1 MRSYRFQAVFASF
14 MAITISLVYVLYRKG
29 FDTDIVAV
37 WRVLG
42 LALFIH
48 FASLFVLPQKKER
61 NWWQT
66 DSLIVIYT
74 LLGVGLV
81 GFLIRFLPFVQ
92 ILVWGLAGLG
102 YLMALWAYKNFF
114 KEAKRSQVM
123 ICFVT
128 AILIGAYF
136 VNEHYAKIGYTHAFQ
151 ESIAIGSQKYKFETI
166 DISYHSV
173 LSKMYQTYQTPTTGV
188 DGVVFMHYNTAT
200 HWLTANLA
208 LLLDIPTWLFYNLA
222 YQVIFFSLFFRL
234 LASFASDLQNYFAIK
249 KNIQPSFGVD
259 SWQFWILVGIL
270 FVPVPNNMY
279 MAGLLGYHFV
289 MSSPYTI
296 AICLVWAF
304 LTSIIRFIETKHSQN
319 LFFFIFLPIILFMIG
334 FSHVATIVIFTACIG
349 YYFLRFGWYR
359 KIQGWLVIAMTI
371 TILFTCYML
380 TAETTFTGRQHSYE
394 GSFGW
399 FFFFKQ
405 HEAQY
410 FTLIFI
416 FYAILYI
423 ATFLYLKNEKLTIKE
438 IIYEKKAFVVEWLWI
453 AALAGLAPNIILQ
466 LYGSTGMYFLGLHKW
481 LCAAFILGYVP
492 FVQINYEKYTWA
504 KYIKIGAVGLAMF
517 IFLGKLYK
525 NVEGTF
531 QKDLALRSEILG
543 IEKMNWKLH
552 HFITKFTCCQEN
564 WNTFKVMYSSKIQ
577 EKINQNEFYQI
588 IKSWEKLDKQSVS
601 IKKES
606 LLYIAYKDVSIF
618 RDSNFSQGEI
628 LMIAPYTT
636 GIATIRGLP
645 APEQP
650 LGAYGYSYFDH
661 SSREKTWKEG
671 YSVEELKQIAKAQRA
686 KYLWI
691 YSFKTKD
698 FEKITL

>member
-1 MRSYRFQAVFASF
+1 
-14 MAITISLVYVLYRKG
+14 
-29 FDTDIVAV
+29 
-37 WRVLG
+37 
-42 LALFIH
+42 
-48 FASLFVLPQKKER
+48 
-61 NWWQT
+61 
-66 DSLIVIYT
+66 
-74 LLGVGLV
+74 
-81 GFLIRFLPFVQ
+81 
-92 ILVWGLAGLG
+92 
-102 YLMALWAYKNFF
+102 
-114 KEAKRSQVM
+114 
-123 ICFVT
+123 
-128 AILIGAYF
+128 
-136 VNEHYAKIGYTHAFQ
+136 
-151 ESIAIGSQKYKFETI
+151 
-166 DISYHSV
+166 
-173 LSKMYQTYQTPTTGV
+173 
-188 DGVVFMHYNTAT
+188 
-200 HWLTANLA
+200 
-208 LLLDIPTWLFYNLA
+208 
-222 YQVIFFSLFFRL
+222 
-234 LASFASDLQNYFAIK
+234 
-249 KNIQPSFGVD
+249 
-259 SWQFWILVGIL
+259 
-270 FVPVPNNMY
+270 
-279 MAGLLGYHFV
+279 
-289 MSSPYTI
+289 
-296 AICLVWAF
+296 
-304 LTSIIRFIETKHSQN
+304 
-319 LFFFIFLPIILFMIG
+319 
-334 FSHVATIVIFTACIG
+334 
-349 YYFLRFGWYR
+349 
-359 KIQGWLVIAMTI
+359 
-371 TILFTCYML
+371 
-380 TAETTFTGRQHSYE
+380 
-394 GSFGW
+394 
-399 FFFFKQ
+399 
-405 HEAQY
+405 
-410 FTLIFI
+410 LIFI

-423 ATFLYLKNEKLTIKE
+423 GTFLYLKNEKLTIKE
-438 IIYEKKAFVVEWLWI
+438 IIYEKKAFVIEWLWI

-492 FVQINYEKYTWA
+492 FVQINYEKYSWA
-504 KYIKIGAVGLAMF
+504 KYIKIGVVGLAMF